1 MKVTLSLRVG
11 PSPPNF
17 DIIYSSMVLKKASKE
32 LEVKIFPSYFFFR
45 REVYIDHRA
54 SDENPWIIAGTE
66 LYINAFRVIEIE
78 TWRPLVAILVQA
90 RCQNE

>member
-32 LEVKIFPSYFFFR
+32 LEVKIFPSYFFF
-45 REVYIDHRA
+45 
-54 SDENPWIIAGTE
+54 
-66 LYINAFRVIEIE
+66 
-78 TWRPLVAILVQA
+78 VARFI
-90 RCQNE
+90 